1 MKRTIS
7 FGKIAYYG
15 NRKENEVEI
24 KIELRLNKENKP
36 VLSICGNI
44 WNRIHSDILAG
55 GQCLDTI
62 AKYKKTPLFKEIY
75 VFWQKY
81 HLNDM
86 HPGTEKQE
94 KALED
99 ANMLD
104 NYDYTK
110 CCKYLKSI
118 NLFDD
123 SGYKYGHGFI
133 YREIPENDL
142 NRIKEIIN
150 EK

>member
-15 NRKENEVEI
+15 YRKVNEVEVE
-24 KIELRLNKENKP
+24 IELRLNEENKP

-44 WNRIHSDILAG
+44 WNRIHSNILADR
-55 GQCLDTI
+55 QCLDTI

-81 HLNDM
+81 HLNDA
-86 HPGTEKQE
+86 HPGT
-94 KALED
+94 
-99 ANMLD
+99 
-104 NYDYTK
+104 
-110 CCKYLKSI
+110 
-118 NLFDD
+118 
-123 SGYKYGHGFI
+123 
-133 YREIPENDL
+133 EIPENDL

-150 EK
+150 KK

>member
-24 KIELRLNKENKP
+24 ELRLNEENKP

-62 AKYKKTPLFKEIY
+62 AEYKKTPLFKEIY
-75 VFWQKY
+75 VFWKKY
-81 HLNDM
+81 HLND
-86 HPGTEKQE
+86 
-94 KALED
+94 
-99 ANMLD
+99 
-104 NYDYTK
+104 
-110 CCKYLKSI
+110 I
-118 NLFDD
+118 
-123 SGYKYGHGFI
+123 
-133 YREIPENDL
+133 IPENDL